1 MQKVILIGC
10 ILFLYGTTFS
20 QKADMQLDSALNANS
35 EKWKVKANRKM
46 FGLASP
52 SFGPY
57 KTIQS
62 EKLDSPVIRRRIK
75 GDGTLSYESHIGF
88 DHTREVTY
96 HVEKSYHLL
105 LANEKDTSETIYS
118 VLSDR
123 TEQKQTFLGSLI
135 SKKDEDDKVLA
146 ADLNIKGII
155 IGTNSIPG
163 NFYYHRRS
171 GTGSG
176 NGYLKTAND
185 SIWMEPAKASLH
197 NLLPKYRNKYFIIN
211 GIQLI
216 NMKGETLAC
225 FQFSQPENVWIRKDI
240 DPALQNTIAIMF
252 AVMSAF

>member
-1 MQKVILIGC
+1 MHI
-10 ILFLYGTTFS
+10 
-20 QKADMQLDSALNANS
+20 DSALGANS

-62 EKLDSPVIRRRIK
+62 EKLDSPVIRKKTK
-75 GDGTLSYESHIGF
+75 GDRTLSYESSIGF

-96 HVEKSYHLL
+96 HVEKSFHLIL
-105 LANEKDTSETIYS
+105 VNEKDTSETVYS

-123 TEQKQTFLGSLI
+123 TEQKQTFLGSMI
-135 SKKDEDDKVLA
+135 SKNDDNDKVLA
-146 ADLNIKGII
+146 ADLNIKGMIT
-155 IGTNSIPG
+155 GTNSIPG
-163 NFYYHRRS
+163 EFYYHKRKEES
-171 GTGSG
+171 SVY
-176 NGYLKTAND
+176 GYLKTEND
-185 SIWMEPAKASLH
+185 SIWMEPAQASLH

-216 NMKGETLAC
+216 NKKGEALAC

-240 DPALQNTIAIMF
+240 DPALQNTIASMF
-252 AVMSAF
+252 AVMCSF